1 MGNIFTPNSK
11 GTAGKVTF
19 FIFEIAALVVFAFFF
34 IFAIIDAARLD
45 SFVLFMQEFFQGVIY
60 TLLIFGFGRVID
72 LLYSQTEGKA
82 EKKEK
87 KEKKEDTE
95 KKD

>member
-11 GTAGKVTF
+11 SAAGKTTF
-19 FIFEIAALVVFAFFF
+19 FIFEIASLVVFAFFF
-34 IFAIIDAARLD
+34 IFAIIDAVRLD
-45 SFVLFMQEFFQGVIY
+45 SFVLFMQEFFQGAIY
-60 TLLIFGFGRVID
+60 ALLIFGFGRVID
-72 LLYSQTEGKA
+72 LLYSQSEG
-82 EKKEK
+82 KKEK

>member
-11 GTAGKVTF
+11 STAGKVTF
-19 FIFEIAALVVFAFFF
+19 FIFEIAALVIWAAFF
-34 IFAIIDAARLD
+34 IFAIVDIARGAD
-45 SFVLFMQEFFQGVIY
+45 FFWFLQQLIQG
-60 TLLIFGFGRVID
+60 LLYGLLVYGFGRVID
-72 LLYSQTEGKA
+72 LLYSQSEGKA